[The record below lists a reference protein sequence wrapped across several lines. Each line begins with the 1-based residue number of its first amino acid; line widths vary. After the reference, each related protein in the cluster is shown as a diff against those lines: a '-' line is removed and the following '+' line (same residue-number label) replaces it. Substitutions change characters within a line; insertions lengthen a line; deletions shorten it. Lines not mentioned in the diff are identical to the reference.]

1 MIKTKHTCRF
11 GESGIGRTSGGW
23 KFPELT
29 SLRSVSSGNFQPPSV
44 RPIPDSPPC
53 KYVCYKTRK
62 NTSWAVNVYRAWAEY
77 RNTKIETA
85 VDEYSSVTL
94 TFKTTSVKEVD
105 YWLTRFILE
114 PRRGDGKPY
123 PVNSLYNIATG
134 LLRHFKDDL
143 KRFHLNILAKNDANF
158 SSFKDERN
166 NKCCH

>member
-1 MIKTKHTCRF
+1 
-11 GESGIGRTSGGW
+11 
-23 KFPELT
+23 
-29 SLRSVSSGNFQPPSV
+29 
-44 RPIPDSPPC
+44 
-53 KYVCYKTRK
+53 
-62 NTSWAVNVYRAWAEY
+62 VYRASAEY

-94 TFKTTSVKEVD
+94 TFKTTNVKEVD

-114 PRRGDGKPY
+114 ARRGDGKPY
-123 PVNSLYNIATG
+123 PANSLYNIAAG